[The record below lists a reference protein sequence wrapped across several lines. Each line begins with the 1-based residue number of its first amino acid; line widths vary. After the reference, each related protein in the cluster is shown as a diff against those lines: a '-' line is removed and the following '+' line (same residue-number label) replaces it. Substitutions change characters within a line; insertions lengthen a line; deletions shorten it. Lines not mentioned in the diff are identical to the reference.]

1 MGRRSDNYE
10 FYKQEPNF
18 YSADKMYIHIHK
30 RNVGRMSNG
39 SSKSDNELASIFSN
53 YKEGKDAIIQ
63 KAVTNQY
70 AQAVRA
76 SINNSRVHY
85 DFLNEIFNPNNDVNG
100 ILDQLHKTM
109 QEGLEHYINT
119 ENLVKLLQ
127 NEKKLKWSTK
137 YSTIQ
142 DLEKS
147 LSTQTGKY
155 TDDLKALDMLL
166 QAMADTVALI
176 DSPLGTQL
184 AIALLAKENKT
195 GNFNS
200 IKKYGS
206 NLQRVLNEFKEQNKA
221 VLLNE
226 PFMQEAID
234 NLENIIQ
241 PLATL
246 QLQKNDGSSS
256 KTTLGKLQG
265 RVTQNFFPNLAEILS
280 AQIQDVA
287 VKGAIKMH
295 QNARRTGAE
304 TSQIQITD
312 ENGNYFDAGF
322 FDDGGRKQDK
332 ADNIFENVRLALS
345 SLRDGEQGYIRINI
359 GISNKSYVTQHF
371 GKDTSLA
378 DFNDVYSLGG
388 GMTIG
393 NAFRLLLGD
402 INSNVY
408 VKYLGYNILA
418 HDANDDSETGGFP
431 EGLQALQDVLLTR
444 SIVYMVSGR
453 NKNNIAQFMMIN
465 GNLLSVWDII
475 KYALNNNIGQS
486 SSQIS
491 DNPNARPGIYMS
503 LEKRKDII
511 AYAKS
516 RDWVKRIVDTNDAI
530 NSSTMKAH
538 IIPKQI
544 INYVQSNNIKI

>member
-1 MGRRSDNYE
+1 MGRRSDNFD
-10 FYKQEPNF
+10 FYKREPNF
-18 YSADKMYIHIHK
+18 YAEDKLYIHIHK
-30 RNVGRMSNG
+30 RNVGRMGGNTA
-39 SSKSDNELASIFSN
+39 KSDNELASIFSN
-53 YKEGKDAIIQ
+53 YKEGKDSIVQ

-70 AQAVRA
+70 AQAVRK
-76 SINNSRVHY
+76 SINDSRTHS
-85 DFLNEIFNPNNDVNG
+85 DFLNEVFDSKNDVTG
-100 ILDQLHKTM
+100 ILDQLHKVM
-109 QEGLEHYINT
+109 QEGLEQYINT
-119 ENLVKLLQ
+119 DNLVKLLQ
-127 NEKKLKWSTK
+127 NEKKLKWSPSYK
-137 YSTIQ
+137 TIQ
-142 DLEKS
+142 DLDKA
-147 LSTQTGKY
+147 LSTQTGSYK
-155 TDDLKALDMLL
+155 DDLKALDILL
-166 QAMADTVALI
+166 QSMADTVALI
-176 DSPLGTQL
+176 ESPLGTEL
-184 AIALLAKENKT
+184 ATALLASENKT
-195 GNFNS
+195 NNFTS

-206 NLQRVLNEFKEQNKA
+206 NLQRVLNDFKQKNNA
-221 VLLNE
+221 ILINQPL
-226 PFMQEAID
+226 MQEAID
-234 NLENIIQ
+234 NLENIIK

-246 QLQKNDGSSS
+246 QLQKNDGTTS

-265 RVTQNFFPNLAEILS
+265 RVTQNFFPNLAEILA

-287 VKGAIKMH
+287 VKGAIKIH

-312 ENGNYFDAGF
+312 TEGNYFNAGF
-322 FDDGGRKQDK
+322 FDDGGKKQDK
-332 ADNIFENVRLALS
+332 ADNIYENVRLRLD

-359 GISNKSYVTQHF
+359 GISSKSYVSQHF

-388 GMTIG
+388 GMTVG

-408 VKYLGYNILA
+408 IKYLGYNILS
-418 HDANDDSETGGFP
+418 HDANDSGETGGFP

-444 SIVYMVSGR
+444 SIVYMVAGR
-453 NKNNIAQFMMIN
+453 NKQNIAQFMMIN

-491 DNPNARPGIYMS
+491 NNPNARPGIYMS
-503 LEKRKDII
+503 IEKRKDVI

-544 INYVQSNNIKI
+544 INYIETNNIKI

>member
-1 MGRRSDNYE
+1 MGRRSDNFD
-10 FYKQEPNF
+10 FYKREPNF
-18 YSADKMYIHIHK
+18 YAEDKLYIHIHK
-30 RNVGRMSNG
+30 RNVGRMGGNTA
-39 SSKSDNELASIFSN
+39 KSDNELASIFSN
-53 YKEGKDAIIQ
+53 YKEGKDSIVQ

-70 AQAVRA
+70 AQAVRK
-76 SINNSRVHY
+76 SINDSRTHS
-85 DFLNEIFNPNNDVNG
+85 DFLNEVFDSKNDVTG
-100 ILDQLHKTM
+100 ILDQLHKVM
-109 QEGLEHYINT
+109 QEGLEQYINT
-119 ENLVKLLQ
+119 DNLVKLLQ
-127 NEKKLKWSTK
+127 NEKKLKWSPSYK
-137 YSTIQ
+137 TIQ
-142 DLEKS
+142 DLDKA
-147 LSTQTGKY
+147 LSTQTGSYK
-155 TDDLKALDMLL
+155 DDLKALDILL
-166 QAMADTVALI
+166 QSMADTVALI
-176 DSPLGTQL
+176 ESPLGVEL
-184 AIALLAKENKT
+184 ATALLASENKT
-195 GNFNS
+195 NNFTS

-206 NLQRVLNEFKEQNKA
+206 NLQRVLNDFKQKNNA
-221 VLLNE
+221 ILINQPL
-226 PFMQEAID
+226 MQEAID
-234 NLENIIQ
+234 NLENIIK

-246 QLQKNDGSSS
+246 QLQKNDGTTS

-265 RVTQNFFPNLAEILS
+265 RVTQNFFPNLAEILA

-312 ENGNYFDAGF
+312 TEGNYFNAGF
-322 FDDGGRKQDK
+322 FDDGGKKQDK
-332 ADNIFENVRLALS
+332 ADNIYENVRLRLD

-359 GISNKSYVTQHF
+359 GISSKSYVSQHF

-388 GMTIG
+388 GMTVG

-408 VKYLGYNILA
+408 VKYLGYNILS
-418 HDANDDSETGGFP
+418 HDANDSGETGGFP

-444 SIVYMVSGR
+444 SIVYMVAGR
-453 NKNNIAQFMMIN
+453 NKQNIAQFMMIN

-491 DNPNARPGIYMS
+491 NNPNARPGIYMS
-503 LEKRKDII
+503 IEKRKDVI

-538 IIPKQI
+538 LIPKQI
-544 INYVQSNNIKI
+544 INYIETNNIKI

>member
-1 MGRRSDNYE
+1 MGRRSDNFD
-10 FYKQEPNF
+10 FYKREPNF
-18 YSADKMYIHIHK
+18 YAEDKLYIHIHK
-30 RNVGRMSNG
+30 RNVGRMGGNTA
-39 SSKSDNELASIFSN
+39 KSDNELASIFSN
-53 YKEGKDAIIQ
+53 YKEGKDSIVQ

-70 AQAVRA
+70 AQAVRK
-76 SINNSRVHY
+76 SINDSRTHS
-85 DFLNEIFNPNNDVNG
+85 DFLNEVFDSKNDVTG
-100 ILDQLHKTM
+100 ILDQLHKVM
-109 QEGLEHYINT
+109 QEGLEQYINT
-119 ENLVKLLQ
+119 DNLVKLLQ
-127 NEKKLKWSTK
+127 NEKKLKWSPSYK
-137 YSTIQ
+137 TIQ
-142 DLEKS
+142 DLDKA
-147 LSTQTGKY
+147 LSTQTGSYK
-155 TDDLKALDMLL
+155 DDLKALDILL
-166 QAMADTVALI
+166 QSMADTVALI
-176 DSPLGTQL
+176 ESPLGVEL
-184 AIALLAKENKT
+184 ATALLASENKT
-195 GNFNS
+195 NNFTS

-206 NLQRVLNEFKEQNKA
+206 NLQRVLNDFKQKNNA
-221 VLLNE
+221 ILINQPLI
-226 PFMQEAID
+226 QEAID
-234 NLENIIQ
+234 NLENIIK

-246 QLQKNDGSSS
+246 QLQKNDGTTS

-265 RVTQNFFPNLAEILS
+265 RVTQNFFPNLAEILA

-287 VKGAIKMH
+287 VKGAIKIH

-312 ENGNYFDAGF
+312 TEGNYFNAGF
-322 FDDGGRKQDK
+322 FDDGGKKQDK
-332 ADNIFENVRLALS
+332 ADNIYENVRLRLD

-359 GISNKSYVTQHF
+359 GISSKSYVSQHF

-388 GMTIG
+388 GMTVG

-408 VKYLGYNILA
+408 VKYLGYNILS
-418 HDANDDSETGGFP
+418 HDANDSGETGGFP

-444 SIVYMVSGR
+444 SIVYMVAGR
-453 NKNNIAQFMMIN
+453 NKQNIAQFMMIN

-491 DNPNARPGIYMS
+491 NNPNARPGIYMS
-503 LEKRKDII
+503 IEKRKDVI
-511 AYAKS
+511 AYARS

-544 INYVQSNNIKI
+544 INYIETNNIKI

>member
-1 MGRRSDNYE
+1 MGRRSDNFD
-10 FYKQEPNF
+10 FYKREPNF
-18 YSADKMYIHIHK
+18 YAEDKLYIHIHK
-30 RNVGRMSNG
+30 RNVGRMGGNTA
-39 SSKSDNELASIFSN
+39 KSDNELASIFSN
-53 YKEGKDAIIQ
+53 YKEGKDSIVQ

-70 AQAVRA
+70 AQAVRK
-76 SINNSRVHY
+76 SINDSRTHS
-85 DFLNEIFNPNNDVNG
+85 DFLNEVFDSKNDVTG
-100 ILDQLHKTM
+100 ILDQLHKVM
-109 QEGLEHYINT
+109 QEGLEQYINT
-119 ENLVKLLQ
+119 DNLVKLLQ
-127 NEKKLKWSTK
+127 NEKKLKWSPSYK
-137 YSTIQ
+137 TIQ
-142 DLEKS
+142 DLDKA
-147 LSTQTGKY
+147 LSTQTGNYK
-155 TDDLKALDMLL
+155 DDLKALDILL
-166 QAMADTVALI
+166 QSMADTVALI
-176 DSPLGTQL
+176 ESPLGTEL
-184 AIALLAKENKT
+184 ATALLASENKT
-195 GNFNS
+195 NNFTS

-206 NLQRVLNEFKEQNKA
+206 NLQRVLNDFKQKNNA
-221 VLLNE
+221 ILINQPL
-226 PFMQEAID
+226 MQEAID
-234 NLENIIQ
+234 NLENIIK

-246 QLQKNDGSSS
+246 QLQKNNGTTS

-265 RVTQNFFPNLAEILS
+265 RVTQNFFPNLAEILA

-287 VKGAIKMH
+287 VKGAIKIH

-312 ENGNYFDAGF
+312 TEGNYFNAGF
-322 FDDGGRKQDK
+322 FDDGGKKQDK
-332 ADNIFENVRLALS
+332 ADNIYENVRLRLD
-345 SLRDGEQGYIRINI
+345 SLRDGEKGYIRINI
-359 GISNKSYVTQHF
+359 GISSKSYVSQHF

-388 GMTIG
+388 GMTVG

-402 INSNVY
+402 INSNMY
-408 VKYLGYNILA
+408 VKYLGYNILS
-418 HDANDDSETGGFP
+418 HDANDSSETGGFP

-444 SIVYMVSGR
+444 SIVYMVAGR
-453 NKNNIAQFMMIN
+453 NKQNIAQFMMIN

-491 DNPNARPGIYMS
+491 NNPNARPGIYMS
-503 LEKRKDII
+503 IEKRKDVI

-544 INYVQSNNIKI
+544 INYIETNNIKI

>member
-1 MGRRSDNYE
+1 MGRRSDNFD
-10 FYKQEPNF
+10 FYKREPNF
-18 YSADKMYIHIHK
+18 YAEDKLYIHIHK
-30 RNVGRMSNG
+30 RNVGRMGGNTA
-39 SSKSDNELASIFSN
+39 KSDNELASIFSN
-53 YKEGKDAIIQ
+53 YKEGKDSIVQ

-70 AQAVRA
+70 AQAVRK
-76 SINNSRVHY
+76 SINDSRTHS
-85 DFLNEIFNPNNDVNG
+85 DFLNEVFDSKNDVTG
-100 ILDQLHKTM
+100 ILDQLHKVM
-109 QEGLEHYINT
+109 QEGLEQYINT
-119 ENLVKLLQ
+119 DNLVKLLQ
-127 NEKKLKWSTK
+127 NEKKLKWSPSYK
-137 YSTIQ
+137 TIQ
-142 DLEKS
+142 DLDKA
-147 LSTQTGKY
+147 LSTQTGSYK
-155 TDDLKALDMLL
+155 DDLKALDILL
-166 QAMADTVALI
+166 QSMADTVALI
-176 DSPLGTQL
+176 ESPLGVEL
-184 AIALLAKENKT
+184 ATALLASENKT
-195 GNFNS
+195 NNFTS

-206 NLQRVLNEFKEQNKA
+206 NLQRVLNDFKQKNNA
-221 VLLNE
+221 ILINQPLI
-226 PFMQEAID
+226 QEAID
-234 NLENIIQ
+234 NLENIIK

-246 QLQKNDGSSS
+246 QLQKNDGTTS

-265 RVTQNFFPNLAEILS
+265 RVTQNFFPNLAEILA

-287 VKGAIKMH
+287 VKGAIKIH

-312 ENGNYFDAGF
+312 TEGNYFNAGF
-322 FDDGGRKQDK
+322 FDDGGKKQDK
-332 ADNIFENVRLALS
+332 ADNIYENVRLRLD

-359 GISNKSYVTQHF
+359 GISSKSYVSQHF

-388 GMTIG
+388 GMTVG

-408 VKYLGYNILA
+408 VKYLGYNILS
-418 HDANDDSETGGFP
+418 HDANDSGETGGFP

-444 SIVYMVSGR
+444 SIVYMVAGR
-453 NKNNIAQFMMIN
+453 NKQNIAQFMMIN

-491 DNPNARPGIYMS
+491 NNPNARPGIYMS
-503 LEKRKDII
+503 IEKRKDVI

-544 INYVQSNNIKI
+544 INYIETNNIKI